1 MGMTK
6 KEKASKMWIIKKLV
20 REGYVTYAKL
30 FENFDL
36 NITNNPGVIAY
47 MEPGRGRIVINSEL
61 DEDQVSVAIR
71 HEILHEFLKHEKRL
85 ITNLAKKFNLD
96 PEKLLDK
103 DLEFLRS
110 KLYSTSDFNIAA
122 DYEIS
127 NRAYTDKDKEAI
139 RNINLGGRILSG
151 LVTEDQHPDWVD
163 LTVEEMYDKLVDMKK
178 NTPNKIKG
186 VLLNQSRFM
195 SESGVMYGI

>member
-1 MGMTK
+1 
-6 KEKASKMWIIKKLV
+6 MWIIKKLV